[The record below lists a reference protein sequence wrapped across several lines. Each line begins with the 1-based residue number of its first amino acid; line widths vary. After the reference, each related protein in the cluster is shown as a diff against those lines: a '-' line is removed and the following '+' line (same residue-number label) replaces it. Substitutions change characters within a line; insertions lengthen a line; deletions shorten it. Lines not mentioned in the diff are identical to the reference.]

1 MYCIIPDVEMAVREA
16 ARPGIRTGNP
26 MPAPAFRGTVA
37 PLMVEINYIVGLQ
50 SREW

>member
-1 MYCIIPDVEMAVREA
+1 MYCIILDVATAVREA
-16 ARPGIRTGNP
+16 ARPGIRAGDP
-26 MPAPAFRGTVA
+26 MPVPVSRGTVA

>member
-1 MYCIIPDVEMAVREA
+1 MYCIISDMETVVREA
-16 ARPGIRTGNP
+16 ARPRIRASNP
-26 MPAPAFRGTVA
+26 MPVPVSRGTVA

>member
-1 MYCIIPDVEMAVREA
+1 MYCIIPDVATAVWEV
-16 ARPGIRTGNP
+16 ARLGIRAGDP
-26 MPAPAFRGTVA
+26 MPVPVSRGTVA

>member
-1 MYCIIPDVEMAVREA
+1 MYCIISDVETAVREA
-16 ARPGIRTGNP
+16 ARPRIRAGNP
-26 MPAPAFRGTVA
+26 MPVPVSRGTVA

>member
-1 MYCIIPDVEMAVREA
+1 MYCIISDVETAVREA
-16 ARPGIRTGNP
+16 ARPRIRAGNP
-26 MPAPAFRGTVA
+26 MPVPRGTVA

>member
-1 MYCIIPDVEMAVREA
+1 MYCIIPDVATAVREA
-16 ARPGIRTGNP
+16 ARPGIRAGDP
-26 MPAPAFRGTVA
+26 MPVPVSCGTVA

>member
-1 MYCIIPDVEMAVREA
+1 MYCIISDVETAVREA

-26 MPAPAFRGTVA
+26 MPVPVPRGTVA